1 MSAKKAVAASARLG
15 RSRVLF
21 LAIRGAAVR
30 EGRMPGPIVLAV
42 YHDVLSAWC
51 FLTAGR
57 LRNLKQQVGDRIR
70 IEGRVFPAA
79 PKPEDYIQHFGSA
92 ARAKAEILKEWK
104 AVARE
109 PGGERINAPL
119 MASQPFPYPA
129 SLPPLAA
136 VKAAERQGGMLAH
149 DTYFDHA
156 QEAHLIQCRNVAD
169 RHVLL
174 DLAHDL
180 VLDLGHFEAH
190 LDSGECDRA
199 VLAAAETARAR
210 GIQRTPTVV
219 FDDRWALPGAVPVE
233 TYLAVLQDLLAG
245 RDPRETAPT
254 AKEGW
259 TLRRPYPI
267 PPGG

>member
-1 MSAKKAVAASARLG
+1 
-15 RSRVLF
+15 
-21 LAIRGAAVR
+21 
-30 EGRMPGPIVLAV
+30 MPGPIVLAV

-57 LRNLKQQVGDRIR
+57 LRSLKQQVGDRIR

-149 DTYFDHA
+149 ATYFDYA

-219 FDDRWALPGAVPVE
+219 LDDRWALPGAVPVE

-259 TLRRPYPI
+259 TLRRPYAI

>member
-1 MSAKKAVAASARLG
+1 
-15 RSRVLF
+15 
-21 LAIRGAAVR
+21 
-30 EGRMPGPIVLAV
+30 
-42 YHDVLSAWC
+42 
-51 FLTAGR
+51 
-57 LRNLKQQVGDRIR
+57 LKQQVGGRVR
-70 IEGRVFPAA
+70 TEGRGFPLA
-79 PKPEDYIQHFGSA
+79 PTPEHHIQRFGSA
-92 ARAKAEILKEWK
+92 ARAKAEILKHW
-104 AVARE
+104 AAAARE

-119 MASQPFPYPA
+119 MASRPFPYPA
-129 SLPPLAA
+129 SLPVLAA

-149 DTYFDHA
+149 ETYFEHA

-169 RHVLL
+169 REVLL
-174 DLAHDL
+174 DLAQDL
-180 VLDLGHFEAH
+180 ALDLGRFEAD
-190 LDSGECDRA
+190 LNSGECDRA
-199 VLAAAETARAR
+199 VLAEGEAAKGR
-210 GIQRTPTVV
+210 GIQSTPTVV